1 MGADCVMPLV
11 ARPRTKSD
19 GSPFTMDDREYWHR
33 ERDGGIRRNEVTHME
48 YPKMLYRGRRPQA
61 DHGEP
66 DTLIVESGREE
77 QEAEKLGWVDH
88 PAKAL
93 VAADKAE
100 DAVAQAAAEAAKSAQ
115 KMSAKAK
122 AEYDEESAA
131 NPEHV
136 TDVDAKRNK
145 K

>member
-1 MGADCVMPLV
+1 MGADCLMPQV

-19 GSPFTMDDREYWHR
+19 GSLFTIDDREYWHR
-33 ERDGGIRRNEVTHME
+33 ERDGGIRRNEVIHMD
-48 YPKMLYRGRRPQA
+48 YPKMLYRGRPREK
-61 DHGEP
+61 DYGEP

-77 QEAEKLGWVDH
+77 QEAAKLGWVDH

-93 VAADKAE
+93 VAADKE
-100 DAVAQAAAEAAKSAQ
+100 QDAVAKAAAEAAHSAQ
-115 KMSAKAK
+115 KLSPKAK
-122 AEYDEESAA
+122 AEYDEESAS